1 MKQEVETK
9 ELRHFGLIVG
19 GIFSVIGLWPMVFRG
34 EGLRLWAVI
43 VGGALVAAGLALP
56 RSLQLIHRGWMWVGH
71 VLGSI
76 NTRII
81 LGIVFFGLVTPMGLV
96 MRLFGKDAM
105 RRALLQEVPSYRVV
119 RGPRPRGHMRNQ
131 F

>member
-1 MKQEVETK
+1 MKQPVETK

-19 GIFSVIGLWPMVFRG
+19 GVFSVIGLWPMIYRG
-34 EGLRLWAVI
+34 EGVRLWAVI
-43 VGGALVAAGLALP
+43 LGGILVATGLVLP
-56 RSLQLIHRGWMWVGH
+56 RSLQSIHRSWMWVGH
-71 VLGSI
+71 ILGSI

-81 LGIVFFGLVTPMGLV
+81 LGIVFFGLVTPMGVV
-96 MRLFGKDAM
+96 MRLLGKDAM
-105 RRALLQEVPSYRVV
+105 RRVLVQEVPSYRVV